1 MQKQLRKL
9 LNRVRMARTIDQMTK
24 ISKESYDTL
33 SNSELQILEQA
44 IQDKIQLSTNGK
56 SRW

>member
-1 MQKQLRKL
+1 MEKQLRKL
-9 LNRVRMARTIDQMTK
+9 LNRVKMARTIDQMTK
-24 ISKESYDTL
+24 ISKEAYDTL

-44 IQDKIQLSTNGK
+44 IQTKISLTTSGK

>member
-1 MQKQLRKL
+1 
-9 LNRVRMARTIDQMTK
+9 MARTIDQMTK
-24 ISKESYDTL
+24 ISKEAYDTL

-44 IQDKIQLSTNGK
+44 IQTKISLTTSGK

>member
-9 LNRVRMARTIDQMTK
+9 LNRVKMARTIDQMTK
-24 ISKESYDTL
+24 ISKEAYDTL

-44 IQDKIQLSTNGK
+44 IQTKISSTTNGK

>member
-9 LNRVRMARTIDQMTK
+9 LNRVKMARTIDQMTK
-24 ISKESYDTL
+24 ISTEAYDTL

>member
-9 LNRVRMARTIDQMTK
+9 LNRVRMVEQLIQMTK
-24 ISKESYDTL
+24 ISKEAYDTL

-44 IQDKIQLSTNGK
+44 IQTKISLTTSGK

>member
-1 MQKQLRKL
+1 MEKQLRKL

-24 ISKESYDTL
+24 ISKEAYDTL

-44 IQDKIQLSTNGK
+44 IQTKISLTTSGK

>member
-9 LNRVRMARTIDQMTK
+9 LNRVKMARTIDQMTK
-24 ISKESYDTL
+24 VSKEAYDTL
-33 SNSELQILEQA
+33 SNNELQILEQA
-44 IQDKIQLSTNGK
+44 IQTKISLTTSGK

>member
-24 ISKESYDTL
+24 ISKEAYDTL

-44 IQDKIQLSTNGK
+44 IQTKISLTTSGK

>member
-9 LNRVRMARTIDQMTK
+9 LNRVKMARTIDQMTK
-24 ISKESYDTL
+24 ISKEAYDTL

-44 IQDKIQLSTNGK
+44 IQTKISLTTSWK